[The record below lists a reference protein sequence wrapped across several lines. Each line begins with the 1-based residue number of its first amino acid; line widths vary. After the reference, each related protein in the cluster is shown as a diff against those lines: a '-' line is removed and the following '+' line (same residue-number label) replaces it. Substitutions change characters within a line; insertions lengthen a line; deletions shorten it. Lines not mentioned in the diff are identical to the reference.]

1 MQVSVSFSALQIITN
16 AKVHVHV
23 SDAYFTL
30 STASFVSTSYIED
43 KIGYSYSIAR
53 TQVFKFLTSA
63 LSVEQLAVDSSCQ

>member
-16 AKVHVHV
+16 AKVHV